1 MMQTKQIWRLAL
13 LAVMIAAFSVSTAWA
28 QGSASKE
35 KAMKV
40 SVGGELQTV
49 ENNGGKSL
57 ALKVTHATDDK
68 GNELGDLNGQTVQ
81 LAADA
86 RTRALAAKHPAGTKL
101 LVKGSFN
108 AAKKVLTVTAYKV
121 DDGKGSASK

>member
-13 LAVMIAAFSVSTAWA
+13 LAVMVAAFSVSTTWA
-28 QGSASKE
+28 QGSDSKE

-40 SVGGELQTV
+40 NVGGELQTV
-49 ENNGGKSL
+49 ASNGGKSL
-57 ALKVTHATDDK
+57 ALKVRQATDDQ
-68 GNELGDLNGQTVQ
+68 GNELGELSGQTVR

-86 RTRALAAKHPAGTKL
+86 RTRALASKYPAGTKL

-108 AAKKVLTVTAYKV
+108 AAEKVLTVTVYKV
-121 DDGKGSASK
+121 DDGKGSDSK